1 AARAVPAGELRG
13 DHASTG
19 ARRPPRRLA
28 AGRGEGGRGDR
39 LGRPLGPPPKRADL
53 AAPGRGRRGR
63 RLVVRRAMPT
73 AGGPLRALSPAGSG
87 APSRARERRIRRG
100 AKRRMNAAE
109 KTRLVVDAALVVK
122 AEDVIALDV
131 KELASFA
138 DVFVVATGRSD
149 RQVRAVADSIE
160 KAMREGGEPVLGV
173 EGYPEGRWVLID
185 LADVIVHVF
194 QPESRAHYD
203 IERLWSDAP
212 QLAVP
217 HRAPAAPAEKRVR

>member
-1 AARAVPAGELRG
+1 
-13 DHASTG
+13 
-19 ARRPPRRLA
+19 
-28 AGRGEGGRGDR
+28 
-39 LGRPLGPPPKRADL
+39 
-53 AAPGRGRRGR
+53 
-63 RLVVRRAMPT
+63 
-73 AGGPLRALSPAGSG
+73 
-87 APSRARERRIRRG
+87 
-100 AKRRMNAAE
+100 MNAAE
-109 KTRLVVDAALVVK
+109 KTRLVVDAALMVK
-122 AEDVIALDV
+122 AEDVVALDV

-160 KAMREGGEPVLGV
+160 KAMREAGEPVLGV

-217 HRAPAAPAEKRVR
+217 YAVPAEKRVL

>member
-1 AARAVPAGELRG
+1 
-13 DHASTG
+13 
-19 ARRPPRRLA
+19 
-28 AGRGEGGRGDR
+28 
-39 LGRPLGPPPKRADL
+39 
-53 AAPGRGRRGR
+53 
-63 RLVVRRAMPT
+63 
-73 AGGPLRALSPAGSG
+73 
-87 APSRARERRIRRG
+87 
-100 AKRRMNAAE
+100 MNAAE
-109 KTRLVVDAALVVK
+109 KTRLVVDAALMVK
-122 AEDVIALDV
+122 AEDVVALDV

-160 KAMREGGEPVLGV
+160 KAVREAGEPVLGV

-217 HRAPAAPAEKRVR
+217 HAVPAEKRVR